1 MTKIEETRRALYDAL
16 AKIRKAKKHP
26 KATDAL
32 ETALEEHLEELRA
45 STSKDT
51 ARIGELYS
59 SEEQWKKIAIERR
72 DALREMTQERD
83 DCQARMRTIDEAYA
97 KSQQALVIAGDE
109 LRAVQEVNGANRI
122 EIESLRRQLD
132 ERDGTILKLR
142 RDDNHYKQDCI
153 EAEKLSDELSEKLS
167 AATAVIGQQEQL
179 IAGQR
184 KAIADMHNELTHRR
198 VIGKAF
204 MQARQAFVALDEAL
218 HEAPQSKAFPAVG
231 DDVVDAEVKF

>member
-32 ETALEEHLEELRA
+32 ETALEEHLEELQRFEYPGL
-45 STSKDT
+45 K
-51 ARIGELYS
+51 
-59 SEEQWKKIAIERR
+59 RR
-72 DALREMTQERD
+72 LSDMAKEHD
-83 DCQARMRTIDEAYA
+83 DCQARMRTIDESYR
-97 KSQQALVIAGDE
+97 KSQEALVIAGDE
-109 LRAVQEVNGANRI
+109 LREAQAAARENLDD
-122 EIESLRRQLD
+122 LR
-132 ERDGTILKLR
+132 K
-142 RDDNHYKQDCI
+142 
-153 EAEKLSDELSEKLS
+153 AEKLSDELSEKLS

-218 HEAPQSKAFPAVG
+218 HEAPQSRALRAVG
-231 DDVVDAEVKF
+231 DDVVDAEVNL